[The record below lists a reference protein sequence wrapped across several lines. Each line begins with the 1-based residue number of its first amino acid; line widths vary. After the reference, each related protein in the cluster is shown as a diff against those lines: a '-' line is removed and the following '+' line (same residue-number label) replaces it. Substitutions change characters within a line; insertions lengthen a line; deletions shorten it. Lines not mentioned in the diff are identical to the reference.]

1 MSDFRRYD
9 VTIGEPGLGYRFT
22 ILAKISGNNQDEIR
36 NILQKAVDNY
46 PGYLDSNIKRTVM
59 EYREREIISPEGT
72 IIRIEQ
78 I

>member
-22 ILAKISGNNQDEIR
+22 ILANISGNNQDEIR